1 VILIEAKAL
10 MKNFVTNLI
19 AYRTDR
25 EAAEKPAT
33 TLTEGKWTHDYPI
46 VFEEAKSLGLP
57 VTAELPEETYQLM
70 DLFPQANPQ
79 RPSVQ
84 YIPVPYQKTSEKQG
98 RD

>member
-1 VILIEAKAL
+1 